1 MSPLNIWQHIIYKG
15 SSFRDSSLIIMDMV
29 KDTGI
34 RMFETLVWNLQMWI
48 LHLLKPCVA
57 TPCCSVRSCGW
68 VEAPAAHPDGLWRD
82 LLFGDLTAFTVWLYT
97 LQYSVEVCTHLCQG
111 LRHSLTAVLWRSK
124 ALHDGCLT
132 HFCCKIF
139 SGLSIYALT
148 LSLPFPVYVCVCV
161 CVCVRSTFSYV
172 HALRHAVKDVGNPHT
187 WPRGKAKHSWISDH
201 STPCPCHPPSI
212 TDFNRKWQHLWMWLS
227 WHQSGKSLMSDFDV

>member
-34 RMFETLVWNLQMWI
+34 RMLETLVWNLQMWI

-139 SGLSIYALT
+139 SGLSISALA

-161 CVCVRSTFSYV
+161 CVCEVYVFLCTCPETCCERRRQSTHV
-172 HALRHAVKDVGNPHT
+172 TKRKGQALMDI
-187 WPRGKAKHSWISDH
+187 WPFYSL
-201 STPCPCHPPSI
+201 PLPSPI
-212 TDFNRKWQHLWMWLS
+212 YYRF
-227 WHQSGKSLMSDFDV
+227 